1 MKSVVKLDE
10 SFVKLNKIQEE
21 LYILI
26 DTQKNTYENINFI
39 KVNEEIKFN
48 KYKESVIYIDNID
61 DLKLNEVKK
70 IVKKISSIVKESHI
84 NLGTIIDNK
93 KTVCIIVTEDK
104 ESRNVKDIIKSFN
117 ACLIK
122 DKYTRY
128 DYLYDEVCDYL
139 DNEFTRNNYCDF
151 KDDVCI
157 AKRNLPT
164 RPEGNKMGC
173 CYNFTKAGVFGK
185 RIRCEYLNDKGCTA
199 KCIGCKLMTC
209 DYIKVK
215 FKIKNII
222 LLDCFFNVVQKL
234 IIKMRCF
241 TPKEEIMKE
250 LMFWSF
256 FEDK

>member
-10 SFVKLNKIQEE
+10 SFVKLDKIQEE

-26 DTQKNTYENINFI
+26 DTQKNTYENLNFI

-48 KYKESVIYIDNID
+48 RYKESVLYIENIEK
-61 DLKLNEVKK
+61 LELNEIKK
-70 IVKKISSIVKESHI
+70 IVQKISSIIKENHI
-84 NLGTIIDNK
+84 KLGTIIDDK
-93 KTVCIIVTEDK
+93 KTICIIVTEDK
-104 ESRNVKDIIKSFN
+104 ENRNVKDIIKSIN

-122 DKYTRY
+122 DKYNRY
-128 DYLYDEVCDYL
+128 EYLYDEACEYL

-151 KDDVCI
+151 KDNVCI
-157 AKRNLPT
+157 AKRNLRT
-164 RPEGNKMGC
+164 RPGGKKMGC
-173 CYNFTKAGVFGK
+173 CYNFNKFGVFGK
-185 RIRCEYLNDKGCTA
+185 KVRCEYLGDKGCTA

-241 TPKEEIMKE
+241 TPKEKIMKE

-256 FEDK
+256 FN